1 MKNLLLFLSIFIAN
15 LVSAQA
21 PNIQWQKC
29 LGAFNS
35 YDSLVGNFHFGDETA
50 RSIIKTQD
58 GCYILAGETSGNDG
72 DVFGNHGSVDF
83 WVVKMDLNGNII
95 WQKCL
100 GGLNDEYANDIIQTS
115 DGGYLIVGG
124 SESNDGDV
132 FGNHGGVDFWVVKLN
147 SSGTLQWQKCFGGN
161 QKEVANSVKEVA
173 QGGFVIVGTTETVD
187 NGDVSGYN
195 GGISDGWIIKI
206 SNSGTL
212 QWQKCIG
219 DSGKDE
225 IEFVTINNVGDFVT
239 SGTTSSYYGSGNHGA
254 QDFWLVKINSNGV
267 ITWNKCYG
275 GSNFDIANS
284 IEYTSDNGY
293 ILVGSTNSDNGD
305 VNGNNSVQ
313 TLINDMW
320 VLKVDSLGGVLWQ
333 KCLGGTSYDIAYSV
347 KETLNGDYVIGGE
360 TYSYD
365 GDVLNVNHGSKDAW
379 IISINAS
386 GNIIWERCL
395 GGIDQDIAYDI
406 IQTTDGGF
414 IMAGST
420 NSDNFNG
427 DVYGLHGGVGTINTD
442 AWVVKLSSFN
452 SLKEINSTQINCF
465 PNPTSYE
472 ITITSEKFSNEAY
485 TLCDQM
491 GRVVGSGKLSGANTT
506 ISLSSL
512 SKGIYLLK
520 VEGDYEAAMVVKD

>member
-1 MKNLLLFLSIFIAN
+1 MKKIHLILFITISYISF
-15 LVSAQA
+15 SQA

-35 YDSLVGNFHFGDETA
+35 YDSLVGNFHLGYETA

-58 GCYILAGETSGNDG
+58 GGYILAGETSGNDG

-100 GGLNDEYANDIIQTS
+100 GGLNDEYANDIIQTN

-173 QGGFVIVGTTETVD
+173 LGGFVIVGTTETIN

-195 GGISDGWIIKI
+195 GGISDGWVIKI

-225 IEFVTINNVGDFVT
+225 IEDVTINNVGDFVT
-239 SGTTSSYYGSGNHGA
+239 SGTTNSYYGSGNHGA

-293 ILVGSTNSDNGD
+293 ILAGSTNSDNGD

-320 VLKVDSLGGVLWQ
+320 VLKVDSLGVVLWQ

-360 TYSYD
+360 TNSYD
-365 GDVLNVNHGSKDAW
+365 GDVLNVNHGWQDAW

-395 GGIDQDIAYDI
+395 GGISGDVAYDI
-406 IQTTDGGF
+406 VQTTDGGF
-414 IMAGST
+414 IIAGTT

-427 DVYGLHGGVGTINTD
+427 DVYGLHGGIGSYVND

-452 SLKEINSTQINCF
+452 SLKEINSTQINIY
-465 PNPTSYE
+465 PNPTNSIIVVE
-472 ITITSEKFSNEAY
+472 IENFCNNGFVLYDKFGSEVIHGLLNSVKSE
-485 TLCDQM
+485 
-491 GRVVGSGKLSGANTT
+491 
-506 ISLSSL
+506 ISLKDL
-512 SKGIYLLK
+512 SKGIYFLK
-520 VEGDYEAAMVVKD
+520 VEGDSQSKKVIKE